1 MSTAPILFVTGKGGT
16 GKTTVAI
23 SVSTAMARR
32 GERVLL
38 VEPYGQTGAQS
49 YFGDTGIAH
58 APTEVAD
65 NLSAVRLQPRQL
77 LEDYFRKLLKLPALA
92 RRLLS
97 SSSFNAVTSAAPGVS
112 EFLALDRLDAW
123 SHEAHFDRIV
133 VDGPATGH
141 ALQLLRSPFQL
152 AAIASGSPLQRPLQ
166 RLTRVLRRKDRV
178 DVALVSI
185 CEEMSIAESIEAHDV
200 VRDQLGISVVR
211 PVLNRCAERRFT
223 RDDVREIDSLDT
235 QHPFVHSARLQISA
249 QKRAAEFGVVL
260 KKNFGVG
267 ALALR
272 DMGEAPDLN
281 ALGATLVRGWKL

>member
-23 SVSTAMARR
+23 ALSTALARR
-32 GERVLL
+32 GDRVLL

-49 YFGDTGIAH
+49 YFRDTEIALS
-58 APTEVAD
+58 PTDVAD

-112 EFLALDRLDAW
+112 EFLALDRLDVW
-123 SHEAHFDRIV
+123 SHQAEYDRIV

-141 ALQLLRSPFQL
+141 AMQLLRSPFQL

-166 RLTRVLRRKDRV
+166 RITRALQRKDRV
-178 DVALVSI
+178 RVALVSI
-185 CEEMSIAESIEAHDV
+185 CEEMSIAESIDAHQV
-200 VRDQLGISVVR
+200 VSDQLGISIAR
-211 PVLNRCAERRFT
+211 PVLNRCAERRFA
-223 RDDVREIDSLDT
+223 RDDVREIDTLDAL
-235 QHPFVHSARLQISA
+235 HPFVHTARLQISA
-249 QKRAAEFGVVL
+249 QKRAAEFGAVL

-267 ALALR
+267 ALALH
-272 DMGEAPDLN
+272 DLGESPDLN
-281 ALGATLVRGWKL
+281 AIGATLLRGWKR